1 MQETVGVSQ
10 RLRLRLSGWVP
21 HQAATFRQTLRPCHL
36 LGCQVREG
44 RAPAP
49 GMDPEAEL
57 RTLRLRFDT
66 FRRDFK
72 ARLDMTAEN
81 LKRIDK
87 EERKAAK

>member
-1 MQETVGVSQ
+1 M
-10 RLRLRLSGWVP
+10 
-21 HQAATFRQTLRPCHL
+21 
-36 LGCQVREG
+36 REG
-44 RAPAP
+44 RVAAP

-57 RTLRLRFDT
+57 RTLRLRFDA

-72 ARLDMTAEN
+72 ARLDMTADS

>member
-1 MQETVGVSQ
+1 M
-10 RLRLRLSGWVP
+10 
-21 HQAATFRQTLRPCHL
+21 
-36 LGCQVREG
+36 REG

-57 RTLRLRFDT
+57 RTLRLRFET

-87 EERKAAK
+87 EERKAAKCAPRPRFWIFLLSVSLHTGLLRFQGLF